1 MLQST
6 KLIFSIV
13 ANPDDPDTPVLVF
26 QQFKTR
32 AEAEGF
38 IVEEHGCITNTT
50 E

>member
-6 KLIFSIV
+6 KLIFSIDL
-13 ANPDDPDTPVLVF
+13 NSDEPVLIF

-38 IVEEHGCITNTT
+38 TVEEHGCISNTT
-50 E
+50 K